1 MTDNNKNAVIIFTRY
16 PEIGKVKTR
25 LAASIGNESAYLVHR
40 ILVEQTFRE
49 CLKLEERE
57 FKLFVFY
64 LDGKNEELFREWI
77 DVRFLLCSQTGN
89 NLGEKMSNAFRKI
102 FGLGFD
108 KVILLGTDIPDISKV
123 FLSKSFFELE
133 KNDVVIGPSN
143 DGGYYLLGMNK
154 FYPNI
159 FDDIKWGTESVFEKT
174 IDKIHEN
181 NLSYTTI
188 DKLTDIDVKEDLLSW
203 YELNKPNSENDLVEF
218 VSTLEP

>member
-25 LAASIGNESAYLVHR
+25 LAASIGNESAYLVNE
-40 ILVEQTFRE
+40 ILVGRTFKE
-49 CLKLEERE
+49 CLKLEENR
-57 FKLFVFY
+57 FSLFAFY
-64 LDGKNEELFREWI
+64 SDMKNEEFFPDSI
-77 DVRFLLCSQTGN
+77 AKRFLIYNQDGEN
-89 NLGEKMSNAFRKI
+89 IGEKMRNAFEKI
-102 FGLGFD
+102 FNLGFE
-108 KVILLGTDIPDISKV
+108 KAVILGTDIPDISESI
-123 FLSKSFFELE
+123 LSKSFLELE
-133 KNDVVIGPSN
+133 QNNIVIGPSN

-154 FYPNI
+154 FYHNI

-188 DKLTDIDVKEDLLSW
+188 DRLTDIDVKEDLLSW

-218 VSTLEP
+218 VSALEP

>member
-25 LAASIGNESAYLVHR
+25 LAASIGNESAYLVNE
-40 ILVEQTFRE
+40 ILVGRTFKE
-49 CLKLEERE
+49 CLKLEENR
-57 FKLFVFY
+57 FNLFAFY
-64 LDGKNEELFREWI
+64 SDMKNEEFFPDSI
-77 DVRFLLCSQTGN
+77 AKRFLIYNQDGE
-89 NLGEKMSNAFRKI
+89 NLGEKMRNAFEKI
-102 FGLGFD
+102 FNLGFE
-108 KVILLGTDIPDISKV
+108 KAVILGTDIPDISESI
-123 FLSKSFFELE
+123 LSKSFLELE
-133 KNDVVIGPSN
+133 QNNIVIGPST

-188 DKLTDIDVKEDLLSW
+188 DRLTDIDVKEDLLSW